1 MNLFSTRRSLR
12 LALRTTAL
20 FASAAGVALATTAL
34 PGTQAAVIQFCKLNG
49 LGGPATQGIVVSL
62 TSPAVGSVTVPA
74 MTVPTGEAGRS
85 IVDRVTILGLAGAEI
100 TATLNGESIHTR
112 PTPG

>member
-85 IVDRVTILGLAGAEI
+85 IVDGVTILGLAGAEI